1 MSPLFDVL
9 TADEIYKKSMKPISE
24 IEKLLKKKLDK
35 EQFEEIMSE
44 IVEKPLGEIEVALSS
59 DKRVE
64 VNLSDIE
71 NKR

>member
-1 MSPLFDVL
+1 MKYRLMTL
-9 TADEIYKKSMKPISE
+9 QKSMKSISE

>member
-1 MSPLFDVL
+1 M
-9 TADEIYKKSMKPISE
+9 KSISE

-64 VNLSDIE
+64 VNLSEIE

>member
-9 TADEIYKKSMKPISE
+9 TADEIYKKSMKPIGE

-64 VNLSDIE
+64 VNLSEIE
-71 NKR
+71 DKR